1 MIRPLPAALAALL
14 VAGCSGNPC
23 TAPLER
29 CGDVCDDLRS
39 DGQNCG
45 ACGHVCGAGLACVS
59 SACVP
64 DAAAAVCS
72 TRSGGAFVTLGVCGE
87 VVKVWVSSAS
97 ASTFI
102 ARAQALA
109 ADPASPGPRM
119 PQFDLRD
126 GTDCDAQWNWHVDAA
141 TAAWVAA
148 PMTGVCSACPSAVEA
163 AKPYWLVSVGS
174 WCPDPAVWG
183 VRVLS
188 VELR

>member
-23 TAPLER
+23 NSPLEQ
-29 CGDVCDDLRS
+29 CGNLCLDLHS
-39 DGQNCG
+39 DGRNCG

-64 DAAAAVCS
+64 DTAAAVCS
-72 TRSGGAFVTLGVCGE
+72 TRTGGAFVTLGVCGE
-87 VVKVWVSSAS
+87 VVKVWISSAY

-102 ARAQALA
+102 TRAQALA
-109 ADPASPGPRM
+109 ADPASPGLRM

-126 GTDCDAQWNWHVDAA
+126 GTDCDGQWNWHVEAA

-148 PMTGVCSACPSAVEA
+148 PSTVCSACPSVVEA
-163 AKPYWLVSVGS
+163 AEPYWVFSVGS
-174 WCPDPAVWG
+174 WCPDPAVQG
-183 VRVLS
+183 VHVLS